1 MLVICVLASC
11 AGFGHCLAMALILR
25 AKQKC
30 REPAFHMPIVAD
42 GGTFELLNNQNH
54 GRLPLLLFPFLESSV
69 SETMVAWQNGTMAHS
84 QWPRGRL
91 FFLTMVVLI
100 FFSLIG
106 TVYHSHQ
113 RIETFLTNSRYGYG
127 HGSSTSPHPPKNK
140 PERWLI
146 KVGGVPQEGF
156 GSTLQFMKDGMR
168 FARVFDVKFAP
179 VRTFDFPEF
188 NYNVVDEL
196 NLGLDFSKL
205 NWNNMCNLHT
215 TITTLGGHE
224 VFPERITRLRKNV
237 DKLIQEARQI
247 SLGRPYD
254 AAWIEEVRENVEHC
268 DVILYA
274 DQEVHQDYE
283 WDPFTQEWVKE
294 AITRNADIKIAQ
306 GKAQTIEPRDV
317 HVHYRWGDV
326 VENIKNYHDN
336 GKWNFDNEAL
346 EQSIKSVETCL
357 GRKLSSNIFMKRSEK
372 QESDD
377 ELRKI
382 IAPIRQDAR
391 IVEGEDDIVDLLHL
405 SQAKVLAITGG
416 TYSSTAAAL
425 GKFSFALVITNGWHQ
440 TDYDHLVRDGITV
453 LEQGI
458 SLSQEQCVKV
468 RKAF

>member
-1 MLVICVLASC
+1 
-11 AGFGHCLAMALILR
+11 
-25 AKQKC
+25 
-30 REPAFHMPIVAD
+30 
-42 GGTFELLNNQNH
+42 
-54 GRLPLLLFPFLESSV
+54 
-69 SETMVAWQNGTMAHS
+69 MVAWQNGTMTHP

-91 FFLTMVVLI
+91 FFLTMVVI
-100 FFSLIG
+100 ITFGVIG
-106 TVYHSHQ
+106 SVYHSHQ
-113 RIETFLTNSRYGYG
+113 RIERYLTSNGYHYGLAN
-127 HGSSTSPHPPKNK
+127 TSPHSPTTK
-140 PERWLI
+140 PARYLF

-188 NYNVVDEL
+188 NYNVVNEL
-196 NLGLDFSKL
+196 NRGLDFSKL

-224 VFPERITRLRKNV
+224 NFPERIVRLRSNV
-237 DKLIQEARQI
+237 EKLIRESRQM
-247 SLGRPYD
+247 SLGEQYD
-254 AAWIEEVRENVEHC
+254 DTWIEEVRENVKDC

-274 DQEVHQDYE
+274 DQEVHQDHE

-294 AITRNADIKIAQ
+294 AITRNADIKIAA
-306 GKAQTIEPRDV
+306 GKAQVVEPCDV

-326 VENIKNYHDN
+326 VDNIKQYHDD

-346 EQSIKSVETCL
+346 EQTIKSVEKCL
-357 GRKLSSNIFMKRSEK
+357 DRKLTSNVFMKRSPKE
-372 QESDD
+372 ESDD
-377 ELRKI
+377 ELRSI

-425 GKFSFALVITNGWHQ
+425 GKSSVALVITNGWHQ
-440 TDYDHLVRDGITV
+440 TDYDHLLRDGIPL
-453 LEQGI
+453 LEQGL
-458 SLSQEQCVKV
+458 SLSQEQCIEV
-468 RKAF
+468 RKRFWNNADRPQ